1 MIESLKKNRWKLLLT
16 TAVTAFILTVFL
28 FVLSLDHNLI
38 SPVPSKLIL
47 DRRGQ
52 YLGEVPASDGNLGYW
67 SLPAVVP
74 EKILACTLETE
85 DRFFYSH
92 RGVHLP
98 SIFRALAQNLRAR
111 RIVSGASTIA
121 MQVAR
126 MQSPGAR
133 NIFNKARES
142 AEALLLVE
150 RHGHDRVLRHYLT
163 IAPYGNRV
171 HGVVRAAR
179 YYFNKPLRDLSWLQ
193 AAFLAGLPQAP
204 GRFDP
209 FDYFKGRRAL
219 SRARLILNILHARGL
234 ISEVELQQA
243 LASDLRL
250 VEEPHRDPAAMH
262 AVLRLSEMA
271 GKKRGPIIRST
282 IDLDVQKRVHRILEN
297 NLHRLRH
304 RGAGNTSA
312 LVVDN
317 HSGDVLAYIGSSDY
331 FNEEDR
337 GAIDYV
343 INKRPPGS
351 ALKPFIYALALE
363 KGVYT
368 AASELADIQLEF
380 PEDGG
385 QAYVPRN
392 ISHTFLGPMLLREAL
407 ANSRNIPALTAL
419 AEVGVEEALSF
430 FHKAGV
436 KGISFTPGQ
445 YGLGLALGNLH
456 VTLEELCGLY
466 AILANE
472 GQTLLFR
479 YFLPNQPNMNMNGDV
494 DVVVDV
500 DAAERSEAAPFG
512 VDDPPRRILTP
523 ATADLITHILS
534 DPVAR
539 QPSFRRGSALEY
551 EYAVAVKT
559 GTSQGYRDAWAVAYS
574 DRLLVGVWVGNHDWR
589 RMNHLGGLVGSA
601 RPLKKIMNALMPH
614 HRRHQ
619 AILTEFPPP
628 QDYVQKRICSLSGKL
643 AGPDC
648 PHHRIEYFR
657 PGTEPVEECPY
668 HRKVKIDRRNGLLA
682 TKYCTSRFVEAR
694 VLVDLPDVYSKW
706 ARGQHLELAPKL
718 QSPLCGGWREEKPP
732 EVTISAPTNYSR
744 YLWDP
749 DTPAEYSTIR
759 LSADVTPRDE
769 DIIWIVDGVP
779 VAKVGYPHEYRWS
792 LEPGV
797 HKIKAALAQRSTMS
811 SPVTVVVSD

>member
-1 MIESLKKNRWKLLLT
+1 MLKVLKKHKWPALLT
-16 TAVTAFILTVFL
+16 ALVTAFVTLNFL
-28 FVLSLDHNLI
+28 FVLSLERDLI
-38 SPVPSKLIL
+38 SPKPSKLIL

-52 YLGEVPASDGNLGYW
+52 YLGEVPASDENLGYW
-67 SLPAVVP
+67 PLPVVIP
-74 EKILACTLETE
+74 EKILVCTLETE
-85 DRFFYSH
+85 DRFFHSH
-92 RGVHLP
+92 RGVHIP
-98 SIFRALAQNLRAR
+98 SIFRALAQNMRAR

-133 NIFNKARES
+133 NILNKVRES

-179 YYFNKPLRDLSWLQ
+179 YYFDKPVEDLSWLQ

-219 SRARLILNILHARGL
+219 ERARLILRILHLRGL
-234 ISEVELQQA
+234 ISDVELRQA

-250 VEEPHRDPAAMH
+250 AEEPHRDPAAMH
-262 AVLRLSEMA
+262 AVLRLTEMA
-271 GKKRGPIIRST
+271 GKKRGPIIHST
-282 IDLDVQKRVHRILEN
+282 IDLDIQKRVHRILEK
-297 NLHRLRH
+297 NLHRLRY

-312 LVVDN
+312 LVVDTG
-317 HSGDVLAYIGSSDY
+317 SGDVLAHIGSYDY

-337 GAIDYV
+337 GAIDYALT
-343 INKRPPGS
+343 KRPPGS

-363 KGVYT
+363 KGVFT
-368 AASELADIQLEF
+368 AASELPDIQIEF

-385 QAYVPRN
+385 QAYVPKN

-419 AEVGVEEALSF
+419 AEVGVEETLNF

-436 KGISFTPGQ
+436 TGISFTPGQ

-456 VTLEELCGLY
+456 VTLEELCSLY
-466 AILANE
+466 AILANGGE
-472 GQTLLFR
+472 TLGFR
-479 YFLPNQPNMNMNGDV
+479 YFQDEALP
-494 DVVVDV
+494 
-500 DAAERSEAAPFG
+500 ES
-512 VDDPPRRILTP
+512 RRLLTSG
-523 ATADLITHILS
+523 TADLITHILS

-601 RPLKKIMNALMPH
+601 RPIKRIMNSIPTSTLITTCA
-614 HRRHQ
+614 Q
-619 AILTEFPPP
+619 LT
-628 QDYVQKRICSLSGKL
+628 
-643 AGPDC
+643 
-648 PHHRIEYFR
+648 
-657 PGTEPVEECPY
+657 
-668 HRKVKIDRRNGLLA
+668 
-682 TKYCTSRFVEAR
+682 CTSW
-694 VLVDLPDVYSKW
+694 LM
-706 ARGQHLELAPKL
+706 RGR
-718 QSPLCGGWREEKPP
+718 SPR
-732 EVTISAPTNYSR
+732 
-744 YLWDP
+744 
-749 DTPAEYSTIR
+749 R
-759 LSADVTPRDE
+759 LSR
-769 DIIWIVDGVP
+769 
-779 VAKVGYPHEYRWS
+779 
-792 LEPGV
+792 
-797 HKIKAALAQRSTMS
+797 
-811 SPVTVVVSD
+811 

>member
-1 MIESLKKNRWKLLLT
+1 MLRLLKKHKWSVLLT
-16 TAVTAFILTVFL
+16 ALVTAFITLNFL
-28 FVLSLDHNLI
+28 FVLSLERDLI
-38 SPVPSKLIL
+38 SPQPSKLIL

-52 YLGEVPASDGNLGYW
+52 YLGEVPASDDNLGYW
-67 SLPAVVP
+67 PLPVVVP
-74 EKILACTLETE
+74 EKIMVCTLQTE
-85 DRFFYSH
+85 DRYFYSH
-92 RGVHLP
+92 RGVHIP
-98 SIFRALAQNLRAR
+98 SIFRALAQNMRAR

-133 NIFNKARES
+133 NIFNKVRES

-150 RHGHDRVLRHYLT
+150 RYGHDRVLRHYLT

-171 HGVVRAAR
+171 HGIVRAAR
-179 YYFNKPLRDLSWLQ
+179 YYFDKPVEDLSWLQ

-219 SRARLILNILHARGL
+219 ERARLILKILHARGL
-234 ISEVELQQA
+234 ISSVELRQA

-250 VEEPHRDPAAMH
+250 VQEPHRDPAAMH
-262 AVLRLSEMA
+262 AVLRLSAMA
-271 GKKRGPIIRST
+271 GNRRGPVIHST
-282 IDLDVQKRVHRILEN
+282 IDLDIQRRVHRILDG
-297 NLHRLRH
+297 NLHRLRY
-304 RGAGNTSA
+304 RGAGNTGA
-312 LVVDN
+312 LVVDTRT
-317 HSGDVLAYIGSSDY
+317 GDVLAHVGSSDY

-343 INKRPPGS
+343 LTKRPPGS
-351 ALKPFIYALALE
+351 ALKPFIYALALD
-363 KGVYT
+363 KGVFT
-368 AASELADIQLEF
+368 AASELPDIQIEF

-385 QAYVPRN
+385 QAYVPKN

-436 KGISFTPGQ
+436 TNISFTPGQ

-466 AILANE
+466 AILANRGE
-472 GQTLLFR
+472 TLGFR
-479 YFLPNQPNMNMNGDV
+479 YFRNEV
-494 DVVVDV
+494 
-500 DAAERSEAAPFG
+500 
-512 VDDPPRRILTP
+512 PPEGRRILT
-523 ATADLITHILS
+523 AGTADLITHILS

-601 RPLKKIMNALMPH
+601 RPVKKIMNALMPGYRH
-614 HRRHQ
+614 HRTV
-619 AILTEFPPP
+619 LTGFSPPE
-628 QDYVQKRICSLSGKL
+628 DYVEKRICSLSGKL

-648 PHHRIEYFR
+648 PHHRVEYFK
-657 PGTEPVEECPY
+657 PGTEPVEECHY
-668 HRKVKIDRRNGLLA
+668 HQKVKIDRRNGLLA
-682 TKYCTSRFVEAR
+682 TRYCPGRFVEER
-694 VLVDLPDVYSKW
+694 VLVDLPGSYSKW

-718 QSPLCGGWREEKPP
+718 QSPLCGGWREEKLPAV
-732 EVTISAPTNYSR
+732 EISAPTNYSR

-759 LSADVTPRDE
+759 LAADVTPKDE
-769 DIIWIVDGVP
+769 DIIWIVDGIP

-797 HKIKAALAQRSTMS
+797 HKIKAALAQRPTIS

>member
-1 MIESLKKNRWKLLLT
+1 MLKVLKKHKWPVLLT
-16 TAVTAFILTVFL
+16 ALVTAFILLNFL
-28 FVLSLDHNLI
+28 FVLSLERDLI
-38 SPVPSKLIL
+38 SPKPSKLIL

-67 SLPAVVP
+67 RLPAVVP
-74 EKILACTLETE
+74 EKILVCTLETE
-85 DRFFYSH
+85 DRYFHSH
-92 RGVHLP
+92 RGVHIP
-98 SIFRALAQNLRAR
+98 SIFRALAQNMRAR

-126 MQSPGAR
+126 MQSPGSR
-133 NIFNKARES
+133 NIFNKVRES

-179 YYFNKPLRDLSWLQ
+179 YYFDKPIEDLSWLQ

-219 SRARLILNILHARGL
+219 ERARLILKILHARGL
-234 ISEVELQQA
+234 ISNLELRQA

-250 VEEPHRDPAAMH
+250 VQEPHREPAAMH
-262 AVLRLSEMA
+262 AVLRLSGMA
-271 GKKRGPIIRST
+271 GNRRGPVIHST
-282 IDLDVQKRVHRILEN
+282 IDLDIQRRVHRVLEG
-297 NLHRLRH
+297 NLHRLRY

-312 LVVDN
+312 LVIDTQT
-317 HSGDVLAYIGSSDY
+317 GDVLAHVGSSDY

-343 INKRPPGS
+343 VTKRPPGS

-363 KGVYT
+363 KGVFN
-368 AASELADIQLEF
+368 AASELPDIQIEF

-385 QAYVPRN
+385 QAYVPKN

-419 AEVGVEEALSF
+419 AEVGVEEALNF

-436 KGISFTPGQ
+436 TNISFTPGQ

-466 AILANE
+466 AILANRGE
-472 GQTLLFR
+472 TLPFK
-479 YFLPNQPNMNMNGDV
+479 YFLNGSPNTNVNVNV
-494 DVVVDV
+494 DVNVN
-500 DAAERSEAAPFG
+500 G
-512 VDDPPRRILTP
+512 RRILT
-523 ATADLITHILS
+523 AGTADLVTHILS

-601 RPLKKIMNALMPH
+601 RPVKKIMNALMPQ
-614 HRRHQ
+614 HRHHQ
-619 AILTEFPPP
+619 AVLTGFPPP
-628 QDYVQKRICSLSGKL
+628 EDYVEKRICSLSGKQ

-648 PHHRIEYFR
+648 PHHRVEFFK
-657 PGTEPVEECPY
+657 PGSEPVEECPY
-668 HRKVKIDRRNGLLA
+668 HQKVKIDKRNGLLA
-682 TKYCTSRFVEAR
+682 TRYCPGRFVEER
-694 VLVDLPDVYSKW
+694 VLVDLPDTYSKW

-718 QSPLCGGWREEKPP
+718 ESPLCGGWREEKPP
-732 EVTISAPTNYSR
+732 AVKISAPTNYSR

-759 LSADVTPRDE
+759 LAADVTPKDE
-769 DIIWIVDGVP
+769 DIIWIVDGIP

-797 HKIKAALAQRSTMS
+797 HKIKAALAQRPAIS

>member
-1 MIESLKKNRWKLLLT
+1 LIAAASTWVKSRPP
-16 TAVTAFILTVFL
+16 TA
-28 FVLSLDHNLI
+28 
-38 SPVPSKLIL
+38 
-47 DRRGQ
+47 
-52 YLGEVPASDGNLGYW
+52 
-67 SLPAVVP
+67 
-74 EKILACTLETE
+74 TE
-85 DRFFYSH
+85 DRYFHSH
-92 RGVHLP
+92 RGVHIP
-98 SIFRALAQNLRAR
+98 SIFRALAQNMRAR

-126 MQSPGAR
+126 MQSPGSR
-133 NIFNKARES
+133 NIFNKVRES

-171 HGVVRAAR
+171 HGIVRAAR
-179 YYFNKPLRDLSWLQ
+179 YYFDKPVEDLSWLQ

-209 FDYFKGRRAL
+209 FDYFKGRRAVE
-219 SRARLILNILHARGL
+219 RARLILRILHARGL
-234 ISEVELQQA
+234 ITPVDLRQA

-262 AVLRLSEMA
+262 AVLRLSQMA

-282 IDLDVQKRVHRILEN
+282 IDLDIQKRVHRFLGG
-297 NLHRLRH
+297 NLHRLRY

-312 LVVDN
+312 LVVDTQ
-317 HSGDVLAYIGSSDY
+317 SGDVLAHVGSSDY

-343 INKRPPGS
+343 VTKRPPGS

-363 KGVYT
+363 KGVFT
-368 AASELADIQLEF
+368 AASELPDIQIEF

-385 QAYVPRN
+385 QAYVPKN

-419 AEVGVEEALSF
+419 AEVGVEETLAF

-436 KGISFTPGQ
+436 TNISFTPGQ

-456 VTLEELCGLY
+456 VTLEELCGLF
-466 AILANE
+466 AILANRGE
-472 GQTLLFR
+472 TIGFR
-479 YFLPNQPNMNMNGDV
+479 YFRDEALP
-494 DVVVDV
+494 
-500 DAAERSEAAPFG
+500 ES
-512 VDDPPRRILTP
+512 RRILTSG
-523 ATADLITHILS
+523 TADLITHILS
-534 DPVAR
+534 DPIAR

-601 RPLKKIMNALMPH
+601 RPIKRIMNALMPQHQH
-614 HRRHQ
+614 HRT
-619 AILTEFPPP
+619 ILTEFPPP
-628 QDYVQKRICSLSGKL
+628 EDYTDKRICALSGKL

-648 PHHRIEYFR
+648 PHHRVEYFK
-657 PGTEPVEECPY
+657 PGSEPFTECPY
-668 HRKVKIDRRNGLLA
+668 HQKAKIDKRNGLLA
-682 TKYCTSRFVEAR
+682 TKYCPARFVEER
-694 VLVDLPDVYSKW
+694 VLVDLPDSYSKW

-718 QSPLCGGWREEKPP
+718 ESPLCGGWREEKLPA
-732 EVTISAPTNYSR
+732 VKISAPTNYSR

-759 LSADVTPRDE
+759 LAADVTPRDE
-769 DIIWIVDGVP
+769 DIIWIVDGIP
-779 VAKVGYPHEYRWS
+779 VAKVGYPHEFRWS

-797 HKIKAALAQRSTMS
+797 HKIKAALAQRPTIS

>member
-1 MIESLKKNRWKLLLT
+1 MIGSLKNHKWKIILA
-16 TAVTAFILTVFL
+16 TAVIAFVAIVFL
-28 FVLSLDHNLI
+28 FVLSLERDLI
-38 SPVPSKLIL
+38 SPAPSKLIL

-52 YLGEVPASDGNLGYW
+52 YLGEVPASGGNLGYW
-67 SLPAVVP
+67 PLPVMIP
-74 EKILACTLETE
+74 DKILVCTLETE
-85 DRFFYSH
+85 DRFFFSH

-98 SIFRALAQNLRAR
+98 SIFRALAQNMRAR
-111 RIVSGASTIA
+111 RIVSGASTVA

-126 MQSPGAR
+126 MQSPGSR

-171 HGVVRAAR
+171 HGIVRAAR
-179 YYFNKPLRDLSWLQ
+179 YYFDKPIQDLSWLQ

-219 SRARLILNILHARGL
+219 SRARLILKILHARGL
-234 ISEVELQQA
+234 ISNVELEQA

-250 VEEPHRDPAAMH
+250 VQEPHREPIAMH
-262 AVLRLSEMA
+262 AVLRLSAMA
-271 GKKRGPIIRST
+271 ENRRGHVIRST
-282 IDLDVQKRVHRILEN
+282 IDLDIQRRVHRILDN
-297 NLHRLRH
+297 NLRRLRR

-312 LVVDN
+312 LVVDSQN
-317 HSGDVLAYIGSSDY
+317 GDVLAYVGSADY
-331 FNEEDR
+331 FNQEDR

-343 INKRPPGS
+343 VNKRPPGS

-363 KGVYT
+363 KGIYT
-368 AASELADIQLEF
+368 AASELADIQVEF

-385 QAYVPRN
+385 QAYVPKN
-392 ISHTFLGPMLLREAL
+392 ISHNFLGPMLLREAL

-419 AEVGVEEALSF
+419 AEVGVEAALDF

-436 KGISFTPGQ
+436 QGISFAPGH

-466 AILANE
+466 AVLAND
-472 GQTLLFR
+472 GRTRGFR
-479 YFLPNQPNMNMNGDV
+479 YF
-494 DVVVDV
+494 
-500 DAAERSEAAPFG
+500 R
-512 VDDPPRRILTP
+512 DDPAPESLRVLTGG
-523 ATADLITHILS
+523 TAALITHILS

-551 EYAVAVKT
+551 EYAVAAKT
-559 GTSQGYRDAWAVAYS
+559 GTSQGYRDAWAVACS

-589 RMNHLGGLVGSA
+589 RMNHLGGQVGSA
-601 RPLKKIMNALMPH
+601 RPARMIMNALMPNHEH
-614 HRRHQ
+614 HR

-628 QDYVQKRICSLSGKL
+628 EDYIEKRICALSGKL

-648 PHHRIEYFR
+648 PHHKVEYFQ
-657 PGTEPVEECPY
+657 PGTEPVEECPC
-668 HRKVKIDRRNGLLA
+668 HRKVKIDKRNGLLA
-682 TKYCTSRFVEAR
+682 TRYCPGRFVEER
-694 VLVDLPDVYSKW
+694 VLVDLPDAYSKW

-718 QSPLCGGWREEKPP
+718 QSPLCGGWREEQPP
-732 EVTISAPTNYSR
+732 AVKISAPTNYSR

-749 DTPAEYSTIR
+749 DTPPEYSTIR
-759 LSADVTPRDE
+759 LSADVTPKDE
-769 DIIWIVDGVP
+769 DVIWIVDGIP
-779 VAKVGYPHEYRWS
+779 VAKVGYPHEFRWS

-797 HKIKAALAQRSTMS
+797 HKIKAALAQRSTIS